1 MEFFYFIALVALA
14 INTYRQ
20 RSRIRELT
28 ERVRDLTARVY
39 ATEQVLGHLHQRAPE
54 PPPVPDFAPPATVPV
69 FTTPVEE
76 PPPLP
81 EWLTSAPAMTSA
93 LTSEDGPPPIQ
104 PAPLPPPPPP
114 GPTWRDRF
122 QGEEW
127 EALLGGS
134 ILNKLGALILVI
146 GLALFLRFSL
156 DTLGPLGKISVGVLV
171 SAVMIGAG
179 MWLERQPRYKI
190 FSIGLLSGGWAMLYF
205 TAFAAHGIPESR
217 VITNPVAGLAVL
229 LLVGAG
235 MVWRSLRYE
244 SEWVT
249 GLAFFA
255 AFAALQVDPSSAFA
269 MVASALLAA
278 GLLAI
283 STRFGWRLMPLFG
296 ILLAYTTLA
305 FLPPSV
311 GFLPGIGHPILWVYW
326 LLFELF
332 DHWRARKA
340 PLVTPLDAVQYVLN
354 TMAFIAASL
363 LTTRG
368 ADPEHYS
375 SFMGLAAIAFAGSA
389 FFRRHRAVDDQSE
402 KWWSV
407 SGLAL
412 AATSAVAAA
421 AILLRFDR
429 LSATLALFVEGQAL
443 FILAWRSGAPLSRW
457 IALAIS
463 ALAMGK
469 LIFVDDAR
477 NGMIT
482 WMGHRMN
489 AVSPLG
495 VLMAGGFY
503 FNRAV
508 LPLTVYSWGA
518 TILIALVLAGEV
530 PYGFVFAAWSILAAV
545 LAVAAERFRA
555 RDLRYQAYAL
565 TLPVLAAL
573 AYTMFEKPATSW
585 AAWAMFAAAYVAM
598 GIQWR
603 ALNPGRQRTVA
614 LTVAWQFVALGGA
627 TLLWRLLPGTLA
639 APAWGLLALVMMEAG
654 VLTEF
659 AELRRAGHVVAA
671 AAFGRLFMSNFPVLG
686 RTGIF
691 SHRLLTVTPFI
702 PLFYYLWSR
711 SRARLYLWLPPVLAL
726 FLVRL
731 EVGRAQSGMG
741 TMLAGLLLLWFG
753 LRYAIPD
760 LRWQAYLLAIA
771 AFLRAWSLSFS
782 LTSETPLRLAA
793 SLVVV
798 AGLFAGHRLASRD
811 PEWRFERWARPIYAM
826 LGAALLAGLLY
837 NQVSGPMLTVAWGIE
852 GVALL
857 VAGFVTSERVMR
869 FSGLGFFLFCI
880 LKLFIYDLSSLQGLP
895 RIASFIVLG
904 VLLMAASWLYT
915 RYREQLK
922 RIL

>member
-1 MEFFYFIALVALA
+1 MEFFFFVAWVGLS
-14 INTYRQ
+14 IVLYRQ
-20 RSRIRELT
+20 RSHARELAERVRELT
-28 ERVRDLTARVY
+28 IRVY
-39 ATEQVLGHLHQRAPE
+39 ASEQALEALHHVPPVAARFPE
-54 PPPVPDFAPPATVPV
+54 PVPEPAAAFTPAQVPV
-69 FTTPVEE
+69 EAIIDE

-81 EWLTSAPAMTSA
+81 EWLNSAPPLAS
-93 LTSEDGPPPIQ
+93 
-104 PAPLPPPPPP
+104 PAPPLVPQ
-114 GPTWRDRF
+114 PTWRDRF

-156 DTLGPLGKISVGVLV
+156 DSLGAIGKIAVGICTGGC
-171 SAVMIGAG
+171 MIAAG

-217 VITNPVAGLAVL
+217 VIESPITGLIVL
-229 LLVGAG
+229 LLVGAA

-283 STRFGWRLMPLFG
+283 SSRFGWRAMPVFG
-296 ILLAYTTLA
+296 ILLAYTTIA
-305 FLPPSV
+305 FLPPST

-332 DHWRARKA
+332 DHWRARRA
-340 PLVTPLDAVQYVLN
+340 SLVLALDAVQYVLN
-354 TMAFIAASL
+354 TMAFIAATL

-368 ADPEHYS
+368 AAPEHYS
-375 SFMGLAAIAFAGSA
+375 SFLGLATVAFAASA
-389 FFRRHRAVDDQSE
+389 FFRRHREVDQPDA
-402 KWWSV
+402 KWWSA

-429 LSATLALFVEGQAL
+429 LSATLALFIEGQAL
-443 FILAWRSGAPLSRW
+443 FVLAWRSRTPLARW
-457 IALAIS
+457 IGLAVNALAFS
-463 ALAMGK
+463 K
-469 LIFVDDAR
+469 LIFIDDAENR
-477 NGMIT
+477 TIT
-482 WMGHRMN
+482 WLGYRLN
-489 AVSPLG
+489 AVSPMG
-495 VLMAGGFY
+495 ILMAGGFY
-503 FNRAV
+503 ANRAIR
-508 LPLTVYSWGA
+508 PLRIYGWGA
-518 TILIALVLAGEV
+518 SILVALVLWEEV
-530 PYGFVFAAWSILAAV
+530 PHAFVFAAWSMQAAILAFIAR
-545 LAVAAERFRA
+545 RFEA

-565 TLPVLAAL
+565 ALPVLAGL
-573 AYTMFEKPATSW
+573 TYTMFDKPGTSW
-585 AAWAMFAAAYVAM
+585 TAWAIFAAAYLAM
-598 GIQWR
+598 GSLWR
-603 ALNPGRQRTVA
+603 ALDAGRERSIA
-614 LTVAWQFVALGGA
+614 LNAAWQCVALGAA
-627 TLLWRLLPGTLA
+627 TLLWTLLPGTLA
-639 APAWGLLALVMMEAG
+639 APAWGLLALTMVEAG
-654 VLTEF
+654 VLSNF
-659 AELRRAGHVVAA
+659 PELRRAGHVVAA
-671 AAFGRLFMSNFPVLG
+671 AAFGRLFMSNFPALG

-711 SRARLYLWLPPVLAL
+711 TRARLYLWLPPVLAL

-731 EVGRAQSGMG
+731 EIGRSHSGTG
-741 TMLAGLLLLWFG
+741 SMLAGLLLLWLG
-753 LRYAIPD
+753 LRYPIPD
-760 LRWQAYLLAIA
+760 LRWQAYLLALA
-771 AFLRAWSLSFS
+771 AFLRAWSVSFS
-782 LTSETPLRLAA
+782 LTDTPLRLATG
-793 SLVVV
+793 LVVA
-798 AGLFAGHRLASRD
+798 AGLFAGHRLSPRD
-811 PEWRFERWARPIYAM
+811 ALSRFERWARPIYAV
-826 LGAALLAGLLY
+826 LGAALLAAVLY
-837 NQVSGPMLTVAWGIE
+837 NQVSGPMLTVAWSME

-857 VAGFVTSERVMR
+857 VFGFVTAERVMR
-869 FSGLGFFLFCI
+869 FCGLGFFLFCI

-904 VLLMAASWLYT
+904 ALLMAASWLYT